1 MDCCRRKYG
10 SIGKSLASVFLAL
23 AGSVCTALPADAASD
38 PKAPAG
44 AAKKASVPVALVRV
58 HLPLTGNA
66 DQALQASLRRIRDS
80 LLAAARAEDVPTRPL
95 LVLEF
100 APQATPEEPGA
111 GSQFERALSLS
122 RFLCSRQMASVKT
135 LAFLPKSVHGH
146 GVLLA
151 MACEEIV
158 MAPDALL
165 GKAGLE
171 EADEGTIRQ
180 TVVAAYREIAEVRRT
195 IPVALAVGMVD
206 PETEIIQI
214 ETEEGISFVLSSDR
228 EEFARGR
235 EIVEEKTLVPRGTMA
250 EFDGREGRQFGFV
263 KYLAATREGLAKAFA
278 LPAESLVEDESLAT
292 EWKPVML
299 ELEGELTPRKASQLE
314 SLLGVAIE
322 QSGVNWIGIRIDSAG
337 GDLEAS
343 VRLASTLARLDANS
357 VRTVAYVP
365 VEASGG
371 AALVALACDQLV
383 MHSTARLRSGPSTNR
398 PAEIEAAKLALRE
411 ALAPQTVHSWS
422 LLMAMVDQ
430 GVELFQVQHKT
441 TGAIRIMSGA
451 EAAEPRHAG
460 VWQRRKPVT
469 KVGEV
474 LEFTGPQALEL
485 GLAWQNVESY
495 DQLKRI
501 YTLDKDPV
509 VAKPNWA
516 LELIEA
522 LASPEFA
529 ILLLMAGFAGIY
541 IELRTPGLGVGAFV
555 GAVALLLFFW
565 SKYLHGTAGWL
576 EVLLFVAGV
585 SSILLEIFVL
595 PGFGIFGLGGGALV
609 IASLVLA
616 SLTFVQPHSPA
627 DMEELVRSMGMVAF
641 AGVGVIVIAIASSR
655 YLPQAPLLRK
665 MVLAPPPPEER
676 ILLDHREAVAD
687 YEHLIGAPG
696 VTTTSLR
703 PSGKAEIDHQ
713 LIDVIA
719 ESEPLDPGTPIQV
732 VDAHGNRV
740 VVRRAKDA
748 DS

>member
-1 MDCCRRKYG
+1 MAL
-10 SIGKSLASVFLAL
+10 LAN
-23 AGSVCTALPADAASD
+23 AASD
-38 PKAPAG
+38 PAKPAE
-44 AAKKASVPVALVRV
+44 AKKSSVPVALVRV

-66 DQALQASLRRIRDS
+66 DQALEASLKRVRDS
-80 LLAAARAEDVPTRPL
+80 LLAVARAENAPMRPL

-100 APQATPEEPGA
+100 VPQASSAEPGA

-135 LAFLPKSVHGH
+135 SAFLPKTVHGH

-165 GKAGLE
+165 GKAGLD

-206 PETEIIQI
+206 PEVEVLQM
-214 ETEEGISFVLSSDR
+214 ETEAGIAFVLSSER

-263 KYLAATREGLAKAFA
+263 KYLASTREGLAKAFA
-278 LPAESLVEDESLAT
+278 VPVESLVEDDSLAS

-299 ELEGELTPRKASQLE
+299 ELEGELTPRLAGQLE
-314 SLLGVAIE
+314 SLLTAAID
-322 QSGVNWIGIRIDSAG
+322 QSGANWIGIRIDSAG

-343 VRLASTLARLDANS
+343 VRLATTLARLDANS

-365 VEASGG
+365 VEATGG
-371 AALVALACDQLV
+371 AALVALSCDQLV
-383 MHSTARLRSGPSTNR
+383 MHSTARLRSGPSSSR
-398 PAEIEAAKLALRE
+398 PTEIEAAKLALRE
-411 ALAPQTVHSWS
+411 SLAPNTEHSWS
-422 LLMAMVDQ
+422 LLMAMVDP

-441 TGAIRIMSGA
+441 TGESRIMSGA
-451 EAAEPRHAG
+451 EAAEPQNAG
-460 VWQRRKPVT
+460 VWLRRKPIT
-469 KVGEV
+469 QAGEI

-501 YTLDKDPV
+501 YALNEDPV
-509 VAKPNWA
+509 VVKPNWA

-529 ILLLMAGFAGIY
+529 VLLLMGGFAGIY

-555 GAVALLLFFW
+555 GSVALLLFFW

-576 EVLLFVAGV
+576 EVLLFLAGV
-585 SSILLEIFVL
+585 TSILMEVFVL

-627 DMEELVRSMGMVAF
+627 DMEQLVGSLGTVAL
-641 AGVGVIVIAIASSR
+641 AGVGVIVIAAASSR
-655 YLPQAPLLRK
+655 FLPQAPMLRK

-696 VTTTSLR
+696 VATTHLR
-703 PSGKAEIDHQ
+703 PSGKAEIEHQ

-719 ESEPLDPGTPIQV
+719 EGEPLDSGTPIQV
-732 VDAHGNRV
+732 VDARGNRV
-740 VVRRAKDA
+740 VVRRAEGA